1 MTGAD
6 FLLGSA
12 ASREKSLS
20 RGFVD
25 GKCYN
30 FSGGEM
36 DHYHIYRPLEFPLG
50 SGLVESYSRVSIYF
64 ESRRSAH
71 RYAKEYD
78 GGTVRA
84 MVKTCTSTYCDEV
97 EAQRYADEE

>member
-36 DHYHIYRPLEFPLG
+36 EHYHIYRPLEFPLG

-64 ESRRSAH
+64 EARRSAH

-97 EAQRYADEE
+97 EAQQYADEE

>member
-1 MTGAD
+1 MFD
-6 FLLGSA
+6 CKYD
-12 ASREKSLS
+12 E
-20 RGFVD
+20 
-25 GKCYN
+25 Y
-30 FSGGEM
+30 SGGDME
-36 DHYHIYRPLEFPLG
+36 HYHIYRPFEFPVE
-50 SGLVESYSRVSIYF
+50 SGCVESYSRVSIYF
-64 ESRRSAH
+64 KARRSAH

>member
-1 MTGAD
+1 MAGAG
-6 FLLGSA
+6 FLLGWA

-36 DHYHIYRPLEFPLG
+36 EHYHIYRPLEFPLD

-97 EAQRYADEE
+97 EAQRYADGE